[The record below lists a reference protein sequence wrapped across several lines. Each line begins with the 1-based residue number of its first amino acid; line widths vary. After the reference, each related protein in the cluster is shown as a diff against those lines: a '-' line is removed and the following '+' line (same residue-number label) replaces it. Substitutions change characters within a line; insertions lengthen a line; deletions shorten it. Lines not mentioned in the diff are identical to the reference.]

1 MILNFARRPFRDYR
15 PVYLVAGA
23 AILVGAILFA
33 INASLYGRF
42 RADVADTREEIAW
55 LQQRQAR
62 AVAAVEQARKAV
74 AAYELS
80 DLAVE
85 SRGLLRLVEERQF
98 SWTSFLARLER
109 VLPSEV
115 RLSRLQPSFQ
125 ETGEVLVAISLVGRG
140 PESVVRTIA
149 ALSRSPSFTT
159 VELKSETR
167 PESKEGIPEG
177 HTFVLSTLYQPPVPG
192 SRDFSTSPPQPMA
205 RTTPQREP

>member
-55 LQQRQAR
+55 LQKRQVR
-62 AVAAVEQARKAV
+62 AVAAAEQARKELAS
-74 AAYELS
+74 YELS

-85 SRGLLRLVEERQF
+85 SRGLLGLVEERKF
-98 SWTSFLARLER
+98 SWMGFLARLER
-109 VLPSEV
+109 VLPPEV
-115 RLSRLQPSFQ
+115 RLSRLQPKFQ
-125 ETGEVLVAISLVGRG
+125 ETGEVLVDVTLVGRG

-149 ALSRSPSFTT
+149 ALSRSPSFAT
-159 VELKSETR
+159 VELRTETR
-167 PESKEGIPEG
+167 PESKEGVPEG
-177 HTFVLSTLYQPPVPG
+177 LVFILSTVY
-192 SRDFSTSPPQPMA
+192 RPQG
-205 RTTPQREP
+205 TP